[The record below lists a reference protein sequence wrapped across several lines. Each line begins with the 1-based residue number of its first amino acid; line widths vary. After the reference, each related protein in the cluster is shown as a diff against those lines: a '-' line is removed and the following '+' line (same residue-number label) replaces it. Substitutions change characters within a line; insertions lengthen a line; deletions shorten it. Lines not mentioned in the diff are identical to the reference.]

1 MSAIFDFPL
10 SSETLAEDELT
21 AITGTPMAVL
31 STTEWSGLA
40 PLLATGPLARRVV
53 RQTVI
58 RSDHA

>member
-31 STTEWSGLA
+31 STPSCGAL
-40 PLLATGPLARRVV
+40 
-53 RQTVI
+53 
-58 RSDHA
+58 RSFIAQRPTRALC